1 MQKFSEFV
9 NEQKLQKVA
18 KTKEDQAHKFN
29 ELYENKLKQFG
40 VTSPIELN
48 EEQSAEFFDY
58 IKSISVVNEGKVN
71 EADIKNE
78 KDFKEYAE
86 TLLKK
91 AHGDKFDQKIAD
103 KVIAGISKDVKG
115 DDWGAAVGKITS
127 GLGK

>member
-58 IKSISVVNEGKVN
+58 IKSISVVNEAKVN

-103 KVIAGISKDVKG
+103 KVISGISKDVKG

>member
-58 IKSISVVNEGKVN
+58 IKSISVVNEAKVN

-86 TLLKK
+86 ALLKK

-103 KVIAGISKDVKG
+103 KVISGISKDVKG

>member
-58 IKSISVVNEGKVN
+58 IKSISVVNEAKVN

>member
-58 IKSISVVNEGKVN
+58 IKSISVVNEAKIN
-71 EADIKNE
+71 EADIKSE
-78 KDFKEYAE
+78 ADFKEYAE
-86 TLLKK
+86 TVLKK

-115 DDWGAAVGKITS
+115 DDWGAAVGKLTS
-127 GLGK
+127 SLG